1 MNVAVDSG
9 FADAMDWRAALRE
22 RFGGRVRLAEPLAR
36 HTSFRIGGPADAW
49 IEIESPLE
57 LSDLLRR
64 TGALGVPVFL
74 LGSGTNLLVSDRGVR
89 GVVATLGAGFGA
101 VEWTVTGGDALVR
114 AGAAVPFKK
123 LVTAAVERG
132 LAGLEFGEG
141 IPGSVG
147 GGLTMNAGAFGG
159 EIGRVVEVLEGV
171 HADGR
176 LARLDRA
183 ALAFAYRR
191 LELPPGFVITA
202 VSLRLRP
209 GEPGELRERVTSA
222 RERRKRSQPLGFP
235 NAGSIFKN
243 PPDAFAGRLLEE
255 AGVKGL
261 SQGGARVSDRHAN
274 FIVNQGGARAEEV
287 RALMER
293 MQARVLER
301 AGIRLEPEIKLVG
314 EW

>member
-1 MNVAVDSG
+1 MNVAADSR
-9 FADAMDWRAALRE
+9 FADAMDWPAALRE
-22 RFGGRVRLAEPLAR
+22 RFGGRLRLGEPLAR

-49 IEIESPLE
+49 IEVESPLE

-64 TGALGVPVFL
+64 TGTLGVPVFL
-74 LGSGTNLLVSDRGVR
+74 LGSGTNVLVSDRGVR
-89 GVVATLGAGFGA
+89 GIVATLGAGFGA
-101 VEWTVTGGDALVR
+101 VEWTVSGGEALVR

-183 ALAFAYRR
+183 ELAFAYRR

-202 VSLRLRP
+202 VCLRLRP
-209 GEPGELRERVTSA
+209 GEPGELRERVSSA

-243 PPDAFAGRLLEE
+243 PPGAFAGRLLEE

-274 FIVNQGGARAEEV
+274 FIVNQGGARAEDV
-287 RALMER
+287 RALMGR

-301 AGIRLEPEIKLVG
+301 TGIRLEPEVKLVG